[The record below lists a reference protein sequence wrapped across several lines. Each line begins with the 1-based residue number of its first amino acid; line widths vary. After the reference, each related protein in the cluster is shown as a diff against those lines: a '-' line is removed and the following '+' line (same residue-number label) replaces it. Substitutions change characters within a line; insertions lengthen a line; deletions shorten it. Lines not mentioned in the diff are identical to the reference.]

1 MMQKTAFPIVF
12 AFAAG
17 FLTGISIPP
26 AEAKRGESD
35 AKKWERLEKHRAN
48 RRAVEQR
55 YQACLKGCL

>member
-1 MMQKTAFPIVF
+1 MKSAFLIVF

-17 FLTGISIPP
+17 FLTGLSVTP

>member
-1 MMQKTAFPIVF
+1 MTPDRAVF
-12 AFAAG
+12 LICIFAAG
-17 FLTGISIPP
+17 FLTGLSVTP